1 MSTSSPDADR
11 DPAAQ
16 CACGCTSVNVFGT
29 REARDDLKAYRKKG
43 AGPTTSALIEA
54 IVAEGVEGAT
64 LLDIGAG
71 IGAIQLGLLPVG
83 VARAEFV
90 DASEA
95 YVQVATE
102 EAARRGFEDRTT
114 GRVGDFV
121 ALAGEVP
128 PADIVTLE
136 RVVCCYGDVG
146 ALLAAATAH
155 AGRMIGLVYPPPTPL
170 MRIFGRIGNVLARL
184 FRQQC
189 RFYVHPLAAI
199 EEPLRAAGFVG
210 RPIKR
215 TLIWQVALYTRA

>member
-1 MSTSSPDADR
+1 MTSSDL
-11 DPAAQ
+11 DPHSSE
-16 CACGCTSVNVFGT
+16 ACGCGCASVNVFGT
-29 REARDDLKAYRKKG
+29 REAEDDLRSYRKKG
-43 AGPTTSALIEA
+43 PGPTTAALIEA
-54 IVAEGVEGAT
+54 IIAEGVEGAT

-71 IGAIQLGLLPVG
+71 VGAIQLGLLPAG

-95 YVQVATE
+95 YVAVARE
-102 EAARRGFEDRTT
+102 EAAQRGFGERTT
-114 GRVGDFV
+114 GHVGDFV
-121 ALAGEVP
+121 ALANEVP

-136 RVVCCYGDVG
+136 RVVCCYGDVA
-146 ALLAAATAH
+146 ALLTAATQH

-189 RFYVHPLAAI
+189 RFYIHPLAAI

-215 TLIWQVALYTRA
+215 TLVWQVALYTRS